1 MWTQSGFKKYFL
13 NTGYLALEKVIRAF
27 ISFVVWAQVI
37 RYLGPEQF
45 GIFSFVLSIVFL
57 FGILSDLGLDAIVV
71 REIIRH
77 PENENQILGSTFTL
91 KFVGSLLAIALA
103 LSLSLVFVG
112 DIDVVMLIFIIS
124 LQLIFKSFDTVDY
137 YFQAHVQSKYSV
149 YSKLISLSATTFLC
163 FLFIYFRKSLIWFTA
178 IVPVEIA
185 IAGLALFFFYVNI
198 SRHYASWSVSF
209 DVIKNLLRKSWPLIL
224 SGIAISIYMRVD
236 LIMIR
241 QLLGDSQ
248 VGLYSAAV
256 RVSEALYFI
265 PMVIMSSVFPAI
277 VSSKMQ
283 SEDLYYCRLQ
293 FVLGVLLWIAV
304 IIAISISLFAK
315 FILVGFFGSAYLPA
329 AGVLALHAWACIFV
343 YLGVAGTRWLINEN
357 LQLFSMAY
365 TTLGAICNIALNF
378 LLIPRYSI
386 YGAALA
392 TLIAQFIAAVLAN
405 SLNKRTRKIFELQI
419 KAFNI
424 INILKMRTRLI

>member
-1 MWTQSGFKKYFL
+1 MWTQNGFRKYFF
-13 NTGYLALEKVIRAF
+13 NTGYLVLEKVTRTV

-37 RYLGPEQF
+37 RYLGPERF
-45 GIFSFVLSIVFL
+45 GILSFVLSIVFL
-57 FGILSDLGLDAIVV
+57 FGILSDLGLNAIVV

-77 PENENQILGSTFTL
+77 PGNENQILGSTFTL
-91 KFVGSLLAIALA
+91 KLAGSLLAIALA
-103 LSLSLVFVG
+103 LSLSWVLVR

-124 LQLIFKSFDTVDY
+124 LQLIFQSFDTVDY

-149 YSKLISLSATTFLC
+149 YSKLISLSATTFFCL
-163 FLFIYFRKSLIWFTA
+163 LFIYFKKSLIWFAA
-178 IVPVEIA
+178 IVPIEIA
-185 IAGLALFFFYVNI
+185 VARIAVFCFYINI
-198 SRHYASWSVSF
+198 SKNVTSWSVSL
-209 DVIKNLLRKSWPLIL
+209 DMIKDLLRKSWPLIV
-224 SGIAISIYMRVD
+224 SGVAISVYMRID
-236 LIMIR
+236 QIMIR

-283 SEDLYYCRLQ
+283 SEDLYYRRLQ
-293 FVLGVLLWIAV
+293 FVLGILLWMAV
-304 IIAISISLFAK
+304 IVAVFISLFAK
-315 FILVGFFGSAYLPA
+315 FILVGFFGDAYLPA
-329 AGVLALHAWACIFV
+329 AGVLALHSWACIFV

-392 TLIAQFIAAVLAN
+392 TVIAQLIAGVLAN
-405 SLNKRTRKIFELQI
+405 SLNKRTRKIFELQL
-419 KAFNI
+419 KAFNMA
-424 INILKMRTRLI
+424 NIFKVRSRLI

>member
-37 RYLGPEQF
+37 RYLGPERF
-45 GIFSFVLSIVFL
+45 GVFSFVLSVVFL
-57 FGILSDLGLDAIVV
+57 FSILSNLGLEAIVV
-71 REIIRH
+71 REVIRC
-77 PENENQILGSTFTL
+77 PENENHVLGSTFAL
-91 KFVGSLLAIALA
+91 KLVGSLLAVASAFFSGLF
-103 LSLSLVFVG
+103 FVR
-112 DIDVVMLIFIIS
+112 DMDVIILICIVS
-124 LQLIFKSFDTVDY
+124 LQLIFKSFDTIDY
-137 YFQAHVQSKYSV
+137 YFQARVQSKYSV
-149 YSKLISLSATTFLC
+149 YSKLISLSVTTLFC
-163 FLFIYFRKSLIWFTA
+163 FIFIYSQKSLIWFSV

-185 IAGLALFFFYVNI
+185 VAGLSLLCFYINVRKNDI
-198 SRHYASWSVSF
+198 PWNVSF
-209 DVIKNLLRKSWPLIL
+209 GMMKSLLRESWPLIL

-236 LIMIR
+236 QIMIR

-248 VGLYSAAV
+248 AGLYSAAV

-265 PMVIMSSVFPAI
+265 PMVVMSSVFPAI

-283 SEDLYYCRLQ
+283 SEDLYYRRLQ
-293 FVLGVLLWIAV
+293 LVLGVLLWMAV
-304 IIAISISLFAK
+304 IIAVFISLFAK
-315 FILVGFFGSAYLPA
+315 FILVGFFGIEYLPA

-343 YLGVAGTRWLINEN
+343 YLGVGGMKWLINEN
-357 LQLFSMAY
+357 LQFFSMAY
-365 TTLGAICNIALNF
+365 TALGAICNIVLNF

-392 TLIAQFIAAVLAN
+392 TVIAQFLAAVLAN
-405 SLNKRTRKIFELQI
+405 SFHNRTRKIFELQI

-424 INILKMRTRLI
+424 MNIFKVRSRLI